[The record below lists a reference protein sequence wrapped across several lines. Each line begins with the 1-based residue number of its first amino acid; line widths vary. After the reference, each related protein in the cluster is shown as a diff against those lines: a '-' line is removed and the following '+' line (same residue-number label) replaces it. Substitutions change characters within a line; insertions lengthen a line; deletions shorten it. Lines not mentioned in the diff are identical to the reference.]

1 MVQVQY
7 NENLLKLILHQSAL
21 PIDIRLYSVITPMFE
36 RALGIYYHTNYYVAR
51 LETYKQG
58 TGNVFYQ
65 RFVYDLISLFGLNL
79 FYIDLSTLEF
89 LLRAVYRNVS
99 HAFGTKIMLRHPD
112 DVKPAFTQEEFNK
125 VVQK

>member
-1 MVQVQY
+1 
-7 NENLLKLILHQSAL
+7 LLKLILHQSAL

-58 TGNVFYQ
+58 SGNVFYQ

-89 LLRAVYRNVS
+89 LLRGVYRNVS

-112 DVKPAFTQEEFNK
+112 DV
-125 VVQK
+125 

>member
-1 MVQVQY
+1 M
-7 NENLLKLILHQSAL
+7 
-21 PIDIRLYSVITPMFE
+21 TPMFE

-51 LETYKQG
+51 LDTYKQG

-79 FYIDLSTLEF
+79 FYIDLATLEF
-89 LLRAVYRNVS
+89 LLRGVYRVIS

-112 DVKPAFTQEEFNK
+112 DVKPAYTQEEIIK
-125 VVQK
+125 VVEKSQKKTSEINVTI